1 MLVLIQLYNCALI
14 DLRKSS
20 ITSGGGG
27 GSVFKTFLKDIL
39 NQNTVPWMT

>member
-27 GSVFKTFLKDIL
+27 SVFKTFLKDIL

>member
-1 MLVLIQLYNCALI
+1 MLVLIQLYKCAFI

-20 ITSGGGG
+20 ITSGGV
-27 GSVFKTFLKDIL
+27 SVFKTFLKDIL